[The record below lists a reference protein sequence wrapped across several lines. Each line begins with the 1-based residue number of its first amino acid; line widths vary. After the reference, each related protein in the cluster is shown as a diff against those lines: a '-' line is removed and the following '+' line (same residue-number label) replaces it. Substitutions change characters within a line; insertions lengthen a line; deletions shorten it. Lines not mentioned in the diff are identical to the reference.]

1 MKDKSELILHSID
14 DWIQALKLFS
24 KSTNLITSLYLPDGQ
39 RVAGPFTSTPFGN
52 FLLSS
57 GKFRGGEI
65 CNYCEGR
72 EVLKVMSSGN
82 KITFDF
88 ARALRID
95 ALPVKYNEEII
106 AVIMVGW
113 VFDHFPDPVECEH
126 IARSTGMSGNQCWQ
140 VARLQAPVSKDKF
153 IIYEE
158 MLKLLTGTMLEQIS
172 SHQKLKEAVKV
183 KDDLLAIVSHELKT
197 PLTSI
202 LLRIQMLK
210 NHKVPADKINHF
222 LDTLETNAR
231 LEAKLIDDLL
241 DAAKMQTGKLYFEQ
255 GEFDLIEAIDS
266 AFEMIAGPV
275 KEKKITVKKDYPHE
289 QLLFFGDKIRF
300 IQAMHSLLSNSVK
313 FSTEGGEILIQIM
326 RNQQMLQIV
335 LTDKGIGIEE
345 DFLPQ
350 VFEFFRK
357 GERQSSRIKSG
368 LGLGLSL
375 VKNIIEMHG
384 GEITADSDGIN
395 QGATFTITLPN
406 ISAAE
411 QSSPSDRQQIPRRPS

>member
-1 MKDKSELILHSID
+1 MKDKSQLIRDSIE
-14 DWIQALKLFS
+14 DWSQALKLFS

-39 RVAGPFTSTPFGN
+39 RAAGPFSPTPFGN

-57 GKFRGGEI
+57 GRFREGEI

-72 EVLKVMSSGN
+72 EVLKVMNSGK

-88 ARALRID
+88 ARSLRID
-95 ALPVKYNEEII
+95 AIPVRFNDEII

-113 VFDHFPDPVECEH
+113 VFDHFPDPVECEQ
-126 IARSTGMSGNQCWQ
+126 IARSLSMPGNQCWQ
-140 VARLQAPVSKDKF
+140 VARLQAPVSKEKF
-153 IIYEE
+153 LIFED
-158 MLKLLTGTMLEQIS
+158 MLKLLTRTMLEQIS
-172 SHQKLKEAVKV
+172 AHQKLKEAVKV
-183 KDDLLAIVSHELKT
+183 KDDLLGIVSHELKT

-210 NHKVPADKINHF
+210 NHKVPAGKINHF

-241 DAAKMQTGKLYFEQ
+241 DAAKMQTGKLHFEED
-255 GEFDLIEAIDS
+255 EFDVIEAIDS
-266 AFEMIAGPV
+266 AFEMIAVPA
-275 KEKKITVKKDYPHE
+275 KDKKILINKDYPQE
-289 QLLFFGDKIRF
+289 KLLFHGDKIRF

-313 FSTEGGEILIQIM
+313 FSTEGGEILIQVM
-326 RNQQMLQIV
+326 RTEQTLQIV
-335 LTDKGIGIEE
+335 LTDKGIGIDE

-357 GERQSSRIKSG
+357 GERQPSKIKSG

-384 GEITADSDGIN
+384 GEITADS
-395 QGATFTITLPN
+395 
-406 ISAAE
+406 SA
-411 QSSPSDRQQIPRRPS
+411 